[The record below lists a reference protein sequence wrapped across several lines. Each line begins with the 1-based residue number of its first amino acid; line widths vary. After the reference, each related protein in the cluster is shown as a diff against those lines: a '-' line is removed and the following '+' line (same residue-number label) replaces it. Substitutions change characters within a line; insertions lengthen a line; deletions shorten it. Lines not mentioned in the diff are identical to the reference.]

1 MMGAPRELGVPFLKA
16 LVVMDTRLQE
26 VQQLSIYKTFILQ
39 NRVKVQVII
48 PLAKLVD
55 LSQKGACGAIKT
67 VWSRT

>member
-48 PLAKLVD
+48 PLAQTKAEAELFRSFQAQV
-55 LSQKGACGAIKT
+55 LG
-67 VWSRT
+67 